1 MNKFLSFLLCIFLML
16 GAVGC
21 ARSPEQQPQKSY
33 EEQKVL
39 YDDIISQYTS
49 LLNAKHNGEELFA
62 HNTENMDARQIAITE
77 ALYGIVNACKDA
89 KAAENLGYGYK
100 DLDDN
105 GTPELILLSKYTS
118 IRAIF
123 TISDGAPIL
132 LEANYD
138 VGNSFLF
145 APKNR
150 FILMRKTVTDHIE
163 EGIVYTCHV
172 DGNKM
177 IYDDVSGKVYDQ
189 EKKKT
194 LEVFRIVDGSR
205 TPIDEDTFRA
215 LNREYQK
222 ASQPGYEEV
231 SKLEAPR
238 IHFPLAD
245 SVIDPNL
252 PVADFSDYAAIRKT
266 YLAIS
271 ACLEEFKS
279 IEWIEGKYDN
289 LFSFPNDRSFEYY
302 TRLLYTAYHSD
313 HPMGYDEIDL
323 NGDGLDE
330 LVLMNEDY
338 RIKAIFTQKDGVPAL
353 LDTFVFSY
361 HTCWLDDEGL
371 IHVDRESYDELEY
384 SLYEFTK
391 SGEYNFLYSIL
402 VDNYGRYLTKN
413 GKIEPITYE
422 ASMELYYDDYIC
434 YSEPFDPNEHT
445 RNVSNLTYT
454 ALTEATGD
462 IIKAAT
468 EKTWHKYAKLEKTT
482 GKDFARSNTYVT
494 FENATDTQMEMSVK
508 YTFTFSYPDP
518 NRDHYFLDD
527 TTEYTLR
534 FTVRKEDDR
543 LVFDENGV
551 KGRIGFGQKYLWII
565 IEESSDERFPVGNY
579 CYNQYSSEGI
589 IQ

>member
-1 MNKFLSFLLCIFLML
+1 MNKFLYFLLCIFLML

-21 ARSPEQQPQKSY
+21 TRSPERQPQKSY

-62 HNTENMDARQIAITE
+62 LNTENMDAREIAIAE
-77 ALYGIVNACKDA
+77 ALYGIVDTCKDE

-100 DLDDN
+100 DLDNN
-105 GTPELILLSKYTS
+105 GTPELILLSKYTG
-118 IRAIF
+118 IQAIF

-132 LEANYD
+132 LESNYG
-138 VGNSFLF
+138 VGNSFSF

-150 FILMRKTVTDHIE
+150 FILKRRTVTDDIE
-163 EGIVYTCHV
+163 EVIVYICRV
-172 DGNKM
+172 GGDKM
-177 IYDDVSGKVYDQ
+177 IYDDVFGTVYDQ
-189 EKKKT
+189 KKKET
-194 LEVFRIVDGSR
+194 LEVFRIEDGNR

-215 LNREYQK
+215 LNRENQK
-222 ASQPGYEEV
+222 ASLPGHEEV
-231 SKLEAPR
+231 SKLEAPH

-271 ACLEEFKS
+271 TCLEEFKS
-279 IEWIEGKYDN
+279 LEWIEGKYDN
-289 LFSFPNDRSFEYY
+289 LFSFPTDRSFEYY
-302 TRLLYTAYHSD
+302 TRLLYIAYHSD
-313 HPMGYDEIDL
+313 HHMGYDEIDL

-338 RIKAIFTQKDGVPAL
+338 RIKAIFTQKDGVPVL
-353 LDTFVFSY
+353 VDTFVFPY

-371 IHVDRESYDELEY
+371 IHVDRESHDELEY
-384 SLYEFTK
+384 SLYKFTK
-391 SGEYNFLYSIL
+391 NGKYNRLYSVL
-402 VDNYGRYLTKN
+402 VDNYGRYLTKD

-422 ASMELYYDDYIC
+422 ASMELYYDNYIR
-434 YSEPFDPNEHT
+434 YQEPFAPNENT
-445 RNVSNLTYT
+445 RNVSDLTYT
-454 ALTEATGD
+454 PLTKATED
-462 IIKAAT
+462 LIKVST

-494 FENATDTQMEMSVK
+494 FENATDTQMEMSIK

-518 NRDHYFLDD
+518 NRDNYLLDD
-527 TTEYTLR
+527 TTESTLK
-534 FTVRKEDDR
+534 FTVRK
-543 LVFDENGV
+543 
-551 KGRIGFGQKYLWII
+551 
-565 IEESSDERFPVGNY
+565 
-579 CYNQYSSEGI
+579 
-589 IQ
+589 